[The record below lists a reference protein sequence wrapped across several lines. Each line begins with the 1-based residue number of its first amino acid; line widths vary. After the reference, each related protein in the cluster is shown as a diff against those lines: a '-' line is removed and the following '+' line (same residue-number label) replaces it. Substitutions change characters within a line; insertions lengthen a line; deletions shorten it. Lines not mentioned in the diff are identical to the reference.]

1 MNEDLISGFSELS
14 DEQKS
19 LVVAYVTDKNN
30 WAKLVNRKPK
40 EIYEASDSNF
50 HSSTHTKKESS
61 TTTSSSNVFSE
72 QLSAVTIDT
81 SKTSLV
87 MKSRQSFELM

>member
-19 LVVAYVTDKNN
+19 LVVAYVMDKNN

-40 EIYEASDSNF
+40 EIYETADSNF

-61 TTTSSSNVFSE
+61 NTTSSSNVFSE

-81 SKTSLV
+81 STTSLV
-87 MKSRQSFELM
+87 VKSKQSFELM